1 MSDFLTSL
9 TVDFKPPLS
18 QHLYRTIF
26 GLGFSSLYFLDD
38 SLQIFLAFVSSV
50 LKGDKTLGNLL
61 PLEKLPDM
69 T

>member
-26 GLGFSSLYFLDD
+26 GLCFSSLYFLDD
-38 SLQIFLAFVSSV
+38 SLQLFLAFVSSV
-50 LKGDKTLGNLL
+50 LKGDKSLGNLL
-61 PLEKLPDM
+61 P
-69 T
+69 